1 MDDDFDIREERIS
14 RLWFAV
20 TAVAYATKRKKSLK
34 ISRKLRLLEFQP
46 LSASEPPLDGAEA
59 GQEGRGRLR
68 VKPRRW

>member
-1 MDDDFDIREERIS
+1 MDDDFDIREERVS
-14 RLWFAV
+14 RLWFAD
-20 TAVAYATKRKKSLK
+20 TAKKALK
-34 ISRKLRLLEFQP
+34 ISLKHRLLEFQP